1 MPDITIQPRSEQ
13 DHQVGGVP
21 FVPPPAVLDVYR
33 HHCNQPTRFAV
44 IASVATELSADVNG
58 EVQILPAGTFTC
70 LDGRGP
76 FELTDAVG
84 AKIVAWFE
92 SFENDLAIDYEHQRL
107 NAESNGQPAPAAGWI
122 KRLEWRAG
130 VGLFAQV
137 EWTARAHELIKARE
151 YKYLS
156 PVFYTDKKQGGKLLP
171 MIGVPGL
178 VIDPAIDGMAPATA
192 ASQTTNA
199 SGATTMDLAQ
209 LIALLGLPEGATE
222 ADVKAAIEKLKTPAS
237 AAASAASVDMSQ
249 YVPVA
254 AVQELQTKVA
264 ELSAASSQR
273 EVNELVAAAVAEGK
287 LHTPQLQAWAA
298 TQKPEALKAF
308 LASCT
313 AIPALAGQMQSQ
325 QVPPAAQGATAL
337 TDAEREVCARIG
349 LSPEQFAAAKAA

>member
-1 MPDITIQPRSEQ
+1 MPK
-13 DHQVGGVP
+13 
-21 FVPPPAVLDVYR
+21 AYR
-33 HHCNQPTRFAV
+33 HRCNQATRFAV
-44 IASVATELSADVNG
+44 IASAATELSADVNG

-156 PVFYTDKKQGGKLLP
+156 PVFFTDKKQGGKLLP
-171 MIGVPGL
+171 MLGVPGL
-178 VIDPAIDGMAPATA
+178 VIDPAIDGMAPAIA
-192 ASQTTNA
+192 ASQTPNE
-199 SGATTMDLAQ
+199 SGATHMDLAQ
-209 LIALLGLPEGATE
+209 LIALLGLAEGATE

-237 AAASAASVDMSQ
+237 AAANAASVDTSQ
-249 YVPVA
+249 YVPIA

-264 ELSAASSQR
+264 ELTAASAKR
-273 EVNELVAAAVAEGK
+273 EVVELVAAAVAEGK
-287 LHTPQLQAWAA
+287 LHTPQMQAWAA
-298 TQKPEALKAF
+298 TQTPAALQTF

-313 AIPALAGQMQSQ
+313 AIPALAQMQSQ
-325 QVPPAAQGATAL
+325 QVPFAQGAAAPKL
-337 TDAEREVCARIG
+337 TDAEREICNRMN
-349 LSPEQFAAAKAA
+349 LSEQQFIAAKAA